1 MLFLPFF
8 FIIIFTKFG
17 QNKLL
22 LMNVSLT
29 IYAHPHWENGTSL
42 TFMNQIVQRDH
53 RGTDGHGEHVNK
65 AKARKKTF
73 HSLETISEKIK
84 QINVLTPSL

>member
-1 MLFLPFF
+1 MLFLPF

-29 IYAHPHWENGTSL
+29 IYAHPHRENGTSL
-42 TFMNQIVQRDH
+42 TFMNQIVRRDH
-53 RGTDGHGEHVNK
+53 RGTYGHGEHVNK